1 MTAHLLVIDDHP
13 LIRNA
18 LRTTLESISPNAQVH
33 LAASYGEASRL
44 LAGGLFCDAILLDL
58 NLPDRSGFDALATL
72 CDKYPDK
79 PIVVLS
85 AENDRAKI
93 LRCLALGA
101 RGYIPKTYHADA
113 IRHAMQLVLS
123 GETHIPRGAVD
134 PRHDV
139 KEPMRP
145 FPAGGGLHQLG
156 LTERQYD
163 VFRLMLLGLPNKLIC
178 RQLNLAEGT
187 VKVHVSAV
195 LRALGVRNR
204 TQVVVA
210 ASQLGIRTPD

>member
-1 MTAHLLVIDDHP
+1 MTAHVLIIDDHP
-13 LIRNA
+13 LMRNA
-18 LRTTLESISPNAQVH
+18 LRTTLESISPNAQVN
-33 LAASYGEASRL
+33 LAASYGEACQL
-44 LAGGLFCDAILLDL
+44 LAGGLDCDIILLDL
-58 NLPDRSGFDALATL
+58 NLPDRSGLDALATL
-72 CDKYPDK
+72 CDRYPDR
-79 PIVVLS
+79 PVVVLS

-101 RGYIPKTYHADA
+101 RGYIPKTYHPDA
-113 IRHAMQLVLS
+113 IKHALQLVLS
-123 GETHIPRGAVD
+123 GETHIPREAVD

-139 KEPMRP
+139 QEPVRP
-145 FPAGGGLHQLG
+145 FPAGGRTNELG

-178 RQLNLAEGT
+178 RRLNLAEGT

-204 TQVVVA
+204 TQVVIA
-210 ASQLGIRTPD
+210 ASQLGIQPPD